1 VLFVSHVSLGPAD
14 WINAHVLM
22 LLLLLICC
30 SLGAHGVMVPLVNS
44 RADAEMAV
52 SHCLFPP
59 QGQRSVAYP
68 VR

>member
-1 VLFVSHVSLGPAD
+1 
-14 WINAHVLM
+14 M
-22 LLLLLICC
+22 TCYLLLLLLLLLPSC